1 MLRHST
7 TQGYPLQ
14 VNDVLEGLHVT
25 QKAIPKILFTF
36 INTDCK
42 SDLDQLKQ
50 KMAGICGALAKDNS
64 VEKKRLWSQLTTKFY
79 HPNQHDELQALRA
92 KDNERKLLF
101 LKTLR
106 TNHKKSLRA
115 LEDIETV
122 VLAKLTFCADKL
134 LEAADITIYPE
145 YIKEIRPK
153 LKVASRKGSAK
164 SDTSITTSPPPQVGI
179 PSITMQDERVRVR
192 AERKAITLPAIH
204 GDYSDIKQQN
214 EKYQLL
220 HRDII
225 AGRGECSERVSQ
237 HLKQYREELVA
248 FYQAQVDV
256 EEQCKN
262 RWDRAVK
269 DILKMCKAN
278 PWDAC

>member
-1 MLRHST
+1 MTDNYL
-7 TQGYPLQ
+7 
-14 VNDVLEGLHVT
+14 
-25 QKAIPKILFTF
+25 
-36 INTDCK
+36 NTY
-42 SDLDQLKQ
+42 QFQ
-50 KMAGICGALAKDNS
+50 
-64 VEKKRLWSQLTTKFY
+64 
-79 HPNQHDELQALRA
+79 
-92 KDNERKLLF
+92 
-101 LKTLR
+101 
-106 TNHKKSLRA
+106 
-115 LEDIETV
+115 
-122 VLAKLTFCADKL
+122 
-134 LEAADITIYPE
+134 
-145 YIKEIRPK
+145 
-153 LKVASRKGSAK
+153 VASRKGSAK